1 MRFKPFD
8 KQREFLTDKS
18 RIRLIASGKR
28 SGKTECGAIESIIHA
43 ETQPGYD
50 GSAVDEYIGII
61 LAPTQDML
69 RRLSLKK
76 FLGYAKPFQPDV
88 HRTFNEIRWHNGSL
102 IYGLSADRPQ
112 RMEGI
117 KASWVWLR

>member
-1 MRFKPFD
+1 MIFKPFR
-8 KQREFLTDKS
+8 QQLEFLKS
-18 RIRLIASGKR
+18 DARIRLIASGKR
-28 SGKTECGAIESIIHA
+28 SGKTESGAIESIIHA
-43 ETQPGYD
+43 ETQPGWN
-50 GSAVDEYIGII
+50 GSTVDEYIGII

-76 FLGYAKPFQPDV
+76 FMGYAKPFAPEV
-88 HRTFNEIRWHNGSL
+88 HKTFNEVRWHNGSL